1 MKKIAIIGSGISGL
15 TCAYHLCHNNDITL
29 FEANDYIGGHTRTVN
44 VQTKD
49 REIGIDT
56 GFIVFNDRTYPRF
69 ISLME
74 EIGVASQPT
83 EMSFSV
89 RNDAINLEYN
99 GHSLTSLFAQ
109 RSNLLRP
116 RFVKMLAEIVRFNKD
131 VAAQEHCDD
140 TLTLGAFVKKGNYS
154 EMFQYNYLIP
164 MVSAIWSMGSE
175 SCLDF
180 PLRFF
185 TRFFSNHGLLDI
197 TNRPQWY
204 TIIAGS
210 SSYIPPLTA
219 AFHHTI
225 RLNSPVTQVTRSDH
239 GVEVATHDTMETFDE
254 VVFACHGDQALSI
267 LANPT
272 TQEKRIL
279 GKFVFT
285 NNHVVLHTDISHLPR
300 RKRAWASWNYRMLEA
315 AKERT
320 TLTYNMNIL
329 QCLDCSTTY
338 LVSLNQDIDDRHILG
353 EYCYAHPVYT
363 VESIAAQ
370 QQWHTISGCNN
381 IHYCGAYWHNGFH
394 EDGVRSALRVCD
406 TIQGLDLE
414 GENI

>member
-15 TCAYHLCHNNDITL
+15 TCAYHLCQDNDITL

-44 VQTKD
+44 LPTQD

-56 GFIVFNDRTYPRF
+56 GFIVFNDRTYPHF

-131 VAAQEHCDD
+131 VGAHEHCDD
-140 TLTLGAFVKKGNYS
+140 TFTLGAFLKKGNYS

-175 SCLDF
+175 SCRDF

-185 TRFFSNHGLLDI
+185 IRFFSNHGLLDI

-204 TIIAGS
+204 TIIEGS

-219 AFHHTI
+219 AFRHRI
-225 RLNSPVTQVTRSDH
+225 RLNSPVTQVTRRDH
-239 GVEVATHDTMETFDE
+239 GVEVTTPDTMDTFDE
-254 VVFACHGDQALSI
+254 VICACHGDQALAI

-272 TQEKRIL
+272 TQEKRL
-279 GKFVFT
+279 LEKFVFT
-285 NNHVVLHTDISHLPR
+285 TNHVVLHTDISHLPR

-329 QCLDCSTTY
+329 QCLDCSVTY
-338 LVSLNQDIDDRHILG
+338 LVSLNQDIEDRHILG
-353 EYCYAHPVYT
+353 EYNYAHPVYT
-363 VESIAAQ
+363 VDSIAAQ
-370 QQWHTISGCNN
+370 QQWHTISGCDN

-406 TIQGLDLE
+406 TIRRLE
-414 GENI
+414 QEGGVR